1 MKPLSE
7 ALIAGLRR
15 RFDCALQSEEH
26 KVATMLHHKFK
37 LAFLPD
43 EQSRMQARQLLLKYV
58 EQVQREVAEPSPL
71 LPGASSSEAEDD
83 EDLYSFLN
91 KPEAG
96 SSLCDE
102 VM

>member
-1 MKPLSE
+1 
-7 ALIAGLRR
+7 
-15 RFDCALQSEEH
+15 
-26 KVATMLHHKFK
+26 
-37 LAFLPD
+37 
-43 EQSRMQARQLLLKYV
+43 MQARHLLLKYV

-71 LPGASSSEAEDD
+71 LPGASSSVAEDD